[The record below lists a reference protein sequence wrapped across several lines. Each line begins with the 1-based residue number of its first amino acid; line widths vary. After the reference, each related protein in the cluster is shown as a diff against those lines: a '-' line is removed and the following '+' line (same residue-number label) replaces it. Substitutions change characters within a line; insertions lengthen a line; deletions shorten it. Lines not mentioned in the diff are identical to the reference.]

1 MRKKLDPNKLKVLQ
15 LIHVSLM
22 AGVVLFTGFVIYTSE
37 EFTFDFDLH
46 EPFNWVAVFLA
57 VVGYFMGVTLF
68 NKALS
73 TMERTTD
80 IDVFFERFMTAHI
93 IRMAFLEGPA
103 LFSVVVCMMTN
114 SQFLLILTGF
124 ILVIMYA
131 YFPTED
137 KIAGYM

>member
-1 MRKKLDPNKLKVLQ
+1 MRKKIDPNKLKVLQ

-22 AGVVLFTGFVIYTSE
+22 AGVVLFVGFLIYTSGE
-37 EFTFDFDLH
+37 LVFDFDIH

-57 VVGYFMGVTLF
+57 VVGYFMGVSLF

-73 TMERTTD
+73 TVERTTD
-80 IDVFFERFMTAHI
+80 IDIFFERFMTAHI

-103 LFSVVVCMMTN
+103 IFSVVVCIITN

-124 ILVIMYA
+124 LLVIMYA

-137 KIAGYM
+137 KIEGYM